1 MLHPQL
7 QQDCYILGR
16 FALCY
21 LLLARDANY
30 PWVILVPDRENVS
43 EIFELSEADQVQLLK
58 ESSRLSQVLAQE
70 FSADK
75 INVAALGNIVPQ
87 LHIHHLA
94 RYKNDPAWP
103 GPVWGQVKPRAYE
116 EDELKEVVSKLQQAL
131 AEDLVEVRHDYRN

>member
-7 QQDCYILGR
+7 QKDCYSLGR
-16 FALCY
+16 FALCH

-43 EIFELSEADQVQLLK
+43 EIFELSEADQVQLLR
-58 ESSRLSQVLAQE
+58 ESSKLSKVLAQE

-103 GPVWGQVKPRAYE
+103 GPVWGQVKPRVYE
-116 EDELKEVVSKLQQAL
+116 EDELDEVVLKLQRAL
-131 AEDLVEVRHDYRN
+131 SEELVEVRHDYRN